1 MGIHLL
7 LVLIFFLAGLIQGVT
22 GFGSALVAMPLLL
35 LFLEAKTAVPLCIL
49 NGLVITAF
57 LSLQLKQHM
66 DWKKI
71 MPLFAGCIPGILA
84 GVTLL
89 KKAEND
95 TIKILL
101 ATMLVAYAS
110 YSLRARPRPRHLH
123 RAWSVLAGF
132 ATGAIGAAFS
142 AGGPPA
148 IIYTALTGWPKDAI
162 KATLSG
168 FFFVTGILMVA
179 AHAVTGLTTAQVLH
193 YFFVSMWAVLSGTW
207 IGSLLYGRL
216 SREKYMRVV
225 FLTLFAMGL
234 MMIASAL

>member
-1 MGIHLL
+1 MGTHLL
-7 LVLIFFLAGLIQGVT
+7 LVLIFFLAGLVQGVT

-35 LFLEAKTAVPLCIL
+35 LFLEAKTAVPLCML

-57 LSLQLKQHM
+57 LSLQLKHHM
-66 DWKKI
+66 EWKKI
-71 MPLFAGCIPGILA
+71 MPLFVGCIPGIFL

-101 ATMLVAYAS
+101 GMMLIAYS
-110 YSLRARPRPRHLH
+110 WYGLRVRPRPRHIH
-123 RAWSVLAGF
+123 GAWSVLAGF

-148 IIYTALTGWPKDAI
+148 IIYTALTGWSKDAI

-168 FFFVTGILMVA
+168 FFFTTGILAAV
-179 AHAVTGLTTAQVLH
+179 AHAVTGLTTVQVLH
-193 YFFVSMWAVLSGTW
+193 YFFISTSAVLLGTW
-207 IGSLLYGRL
+207 VGSLLYGRL
-216 SREKYMRVV
+216 SREKYMRLVY
-225 FLTLFAMGL
+225 LTLFAMGF
-234 MMIASAL
+234 MMIASVR

>member
-1 MGIHLL
+1 MSTHIL
-7 LVLIFFLAGLIQGVT
+7 LVLIFFLAGLVQGVT

-35 LFLEAKTAVPLCIL
+35 LFLDAKTAVPLCML
-49 NGLVITAF
+49 NGLVITSF
-57 LSLQLKQHM
+57 LSLQLKHHM

-84 GVTLL
+84 GVIFL
-89 KKAEND
+89 KRAEND
-95 TIKILL
+95 TMKILL
-101 ATMLVAYAS
+101 GVILVAYAS
-110 YSLRARPRPRHLH
+110 YSLRARPCPRHIH

-142 AGGPPA
+142 AGGPPT
-148 IIYTALTGWPKDAI
+148 IIYTALTGWSKDGI

-168 FFFVTGILMVA
+168 FFFITGILMAV
-179 AHAVTGLTTAQVLH
+179 AHALTGLTTAQVVH

-207 IGSLLYGRL
+207 AGSLLYRRL
-216 SREKYMRVV
+216 ARETYLRGA

-234 MMIASAL
+234 MMIASAI